1 MKTVSALLCGA
12 AALFLVSGGQESS
25 AVQAYSAS
33 FDLLDNTNM
42 LSYYHPANTEYTTA
56 QTALPDKCTVDQVH
70 IVSRHATRYPSTGSY
85 KGLQRIETKVQEK
98 LQQANASVLA
108 PELEFLKSWKLSVMI
123 PDSAHQIEN
132 ITALGLTEA
141 FDFGAGI
148 RKKYA
153 HLYQQDATVWSGS
166 VERVQLTAKSFM
178 QGLFGQEAV
187 DNHYANLVT
196 SNSSDKS
203 IAANTLTPIDTCTN
217 FPKSLS
223 GPYQTAFQATWVPQ
237 SLARLEKLW
246 PGFEF
251 IADDLFGM
259 MDMCVYEMNLLSK
272 DQRRFCQL
280 FTDEEWQNYNYNKDL
295 GYYYDSGYGNPLAR
309 TAAYPYV
316 AAVAKLLAQPKTS
329 SCQKIYAAFS
339 HDTQLSIFQTA
350 FGVNEDATPLG
361 SSAADLKRKFR
372 ASRTLLMGSRFV
384 TERINCGGDGSFVRL
399 SINDAVVPFDDCKDG
414 PGLSC
419 SLEKYLI
426 RLKGIQAK
434 AGDFMTQCGVPANS
448 NLSSENR
455 LFENP
460 ARNLC
465 SFC

>member
-1 MKTVSALLCGA
+1 MKTISALLYSA
-12 AALFLVSGGQESS
+12 AALFLVSSGSS
-25 AVQAYSAS
+25 PVQAYSES

-42 LSYYHPANTEYTTA
+42 LSYYHPANTDLTA
-56 QTALPDKCTVDQVH
+56 EQTALPAQCSVDQVH

-85 KGLQRIETKVQEK
+85 NGIKSVYTKVQQK
-98 LQQANASVLA
+98 LQQANASVIA
-108 PELEFLKSWKLSVMI
+108 PELEFLKTWNLDEMI
-123 PDSAHQIEN
+123 TDPAHQIEN
-132 ITALGLTEA
+132 LTALGLTEA
-141 FDFGAGI
+141 YDFGASV

-187 DNHYANLVT
+187 ENHYANLIT
-196 SNSSDKS
+196 SNSSDKT

-223 GPYQTAFQATWVPQ
+223 GPYQTAFQATWVSQ
-237 SLARLEKLW
+237 SLTRLEKLW
-246 PGFEF
+246 PNFEF
-251 IADDLFGM
+251 TSGDFFNM
-259 MDMCVYEMNLLSK
+259 MDLCVYEMNLRSK
-272 DQRRFCQL
+272 SERRFCKI
-280 FTDEEWQNYNYNKDL
+280 FTDDEWQNYNYNKDL
-295 GYYYDSGYGNPLAR
+295 GYYYDSGYGNPRAR

-316 AAVAKLLAQPKTS
+316 AAVARLLAQPKTA

-339 HDTQLSIFQTA
+339 HDTQLSIFLTA
-350 FGVNEDATPLG
+350 FGVNEDATPLS
-361 SSAADLKRKFR
+361 SSATDLKRKFR
-372 ASRTLLMGSRFV
+372 ASRSLLMGARLV
-384 TERINCGGDGSFVRL
+384 TERINCGSEGSFVRL
-399 SINDAVVPFDDCKDG
+399 TVNDAVVPFDDCKDG

-426 RLKGIQAK
+426 RLKSIEAK
-434 AGDFMTQCGVPANS
+434 AGDFMTQCGVAAAPG
-448 NLSSENR
+448 LSSVNT

-465 SFC
+465 SYC